1 MRATHDPTIRRLDLF
16 DWIRGSC
23 GRKRTQ
29 FAFMRGMRTQIT
41 LLLERVRAGDHEA
54 LDELMPLVIVDLRRI
69 ARSFMRHQRPGHTLQ
84 PTALINEAFIRL
96 FGGEPPAFADRAHL
110 LALSS
115 RVMRQLLVDH
125 ARTTAAAKRGGGN
138 RRVPW
143 DTHIEVQAED
153 GSGDVK
159 VLDLHTALETLER
172 EHSSM
177 AQVVEMHYFAGMTAE
192 EAAAATGRS
201 VHVVRHELR
210 LARAWLRREL
220 ARRPADPRLPSR

>member
-1 MRATHDPTIRRLDLF
+1 
-16 DWIRGSC
+16 
-23 GRKRTQ
+23 
-29 FAFMRGMRTQIT
+29 MRTQIT
-41 LLLERVRAGDHEA
+41 LLLERVRAGESEA
-54 LDELMPLVIVDLRRI
+54 LDELMPLVIADLRRI

-84 PTALINEAFIRL
+84 PTALVNEAFIRL
-96 FGGEPPAFADRAHL
+96 FGDQAPTFTGRAHL

-125 ARTTAAAKRGGGN
+125 ARAGAAAKRGGGT
-138 RRVPW
+138 RLEPW
-143 DTHIEVQAED
+143 DTKIDVPAAD
-153 GSGDVK
+153 GSRDVK
-159 VLDLHTALETLER
+159 VLDLHAALETLER
-172 EHSSM
+172 EHSAM

-220 ARRPADPRLPSR
+220 DRRPADPRLPST